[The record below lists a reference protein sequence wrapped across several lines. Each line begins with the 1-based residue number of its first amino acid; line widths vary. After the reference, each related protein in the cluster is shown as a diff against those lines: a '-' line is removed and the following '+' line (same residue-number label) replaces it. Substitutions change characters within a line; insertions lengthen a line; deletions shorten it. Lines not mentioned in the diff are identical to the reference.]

1 MHDLEFGIFALAT
14 IIEKE
19 LGDSDLAK
27 IAFGLASYSH
37 NFSGDIEGG
46 GEVDDVIEELRTRSK
61 PYLGG

>member
-27 IAFGLASYSH
+27 NAFGLA
-37 NFSGDIEGG
+37 
-46 GEVDDVIEELRTRSK
+46 EVAPEI
-61 PYLGG
+61 